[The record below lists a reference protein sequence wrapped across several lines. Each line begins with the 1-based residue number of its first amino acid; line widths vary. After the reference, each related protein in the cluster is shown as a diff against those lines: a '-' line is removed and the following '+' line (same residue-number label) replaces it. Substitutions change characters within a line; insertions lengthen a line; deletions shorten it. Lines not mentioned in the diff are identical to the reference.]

1 MVKNTVSP
9 TMLAAFSLFA
19 GFTADELAA
28 AAAVLAPPTV
38 FEKGA
43 VVYGDNAFR
52 HAVGLIVSGSVT
64 VHAPA
69 GEHGALLMNRLGAGQ
84 LFGAAAVFGAEDVY
98 VSHITAEEKTSVLF
112 LTQDTLSAWL
122 REFPTLAE
130 NYIRFLSGRI
140 RFLNRK
146 LAVLTTGSAEA
157 RLYHYLLDHA
167 DADGVVAL
175 PHSMVELAHT
185 LHIGRSSLYRSL
197 DALQAEGV
205 LEREGRRYRLVK

>member
-1 MVKNTVSP
+1 MVNNTVSP

-28 AAAVLAPPTV
+28 AAAVLPPPTV

-43 VVYGDNAFR
+43 VVYGDSAFR
-52 HAVGLIVSGSVT
+52 HAVGLIVSGSVA
-64 VHAPA
+64 VHAPE

-98 VSHITAEEKTSVLF
+98 VSHITAEEKTSILF
-112 LTQDTLSAWL
+112 LTQETLCAWL

-130 NYIRFLSGRI
+130 NYIHFLSGRI

-157 RLYHYLLDHA
+157 RLYHYLLDRA
-167 DADGVVAL
+167 DENGVVE
-175 PHSMVELAHT
+175 PMPSMVELAHT
-185 LHIGRSSLYRSL
+185 LHIGRSSLYRSME
-197 DALQAEGV
+197 ALQAEGV
-205 LEREGRRYRLVK
+205 LAREGRRYRLVK